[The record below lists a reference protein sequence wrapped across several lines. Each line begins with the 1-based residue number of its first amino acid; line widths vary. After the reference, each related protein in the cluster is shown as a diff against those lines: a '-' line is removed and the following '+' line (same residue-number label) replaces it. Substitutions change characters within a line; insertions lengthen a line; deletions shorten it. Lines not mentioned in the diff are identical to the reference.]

1 MPFLN
6 STHFTSMS
14 VLRDQVDNLFKELK
28 EIHEKFLALL
38 IALVAAKNT
47 DTGNSL
53 FEKHQKLM
61 MSLVLAIVL
70 YFFLATLGIILH
82 THNNSNTNLLLPII
96 TCAMLMLGSV
106 VSILALSSIS
116 TTVAWI
122 TLAIWVGIFTLI
134 AYEYGALKKIK
145 NWIKGHITRC

>member
-1 MPFLN
+1 M
-6 STHFTSMS
+6 
-14 VLRDQVDNLFKELK
+14 DNLFKELK
-28 EIHEKFLALL
+28 EIHDKFLALM
-38 IALVAAKNT
+38 ISLVAAKNS

-53 FEKHQKLM
+53 FAKQHKLM
-61 MSLVLAIVL
+61 MSLVLAVVL
-70 YFFLATLGIILH
+70 YSFLATLGTKLH
-82 THNNSNTNLLLPII
+82 TYNNSNTNLLPII

-106 VSILALSSIS
+106 VSILALSFIS
-116 TTVAWI
+116 TTVAWM

>member
-6 STHFTSMS
+6 STHFTSM
-14 VLRDQVDNLFKELK
+14 RDQVDNLFKELK